1 MIEMKNEEEQNER
14 TQQRHASWIPL
25 AAATGTFLCVGYRAR
40 FAILEIEQQTVNHM
54 QNQTEKKNN
63 LHGADDRVGAHEVG
77 PLVESFAAIIS
88 KDERVQ
94 RTVNNEEGDE
104 KDAC

>member
-1 MIEMKNEEEQNER
+1 MIEMKNEEEQNEC
-14 TQQRHASWIPL
+14 TQQRHATRIPL
-25 AAATGTFLCVGYRAR
+25 TASTGTFLCVGYRTR
-40 FAILEIEQQTVNHM
+40 FAILEIEQQTVDNM

-63 LHGADDRVGAHEVG
+63 LHGADDRVGAHKVG
-77 PLVESFAAIIS
+77 ALVESYAAIVS

-104 KDAC
+104 KDAR